1 MPKVKFLQDF
11 QGRETKEAF
20 YHKDEVVEIA
30 DELVDRLLEA
40 GRVELVPSV
49 AFASE
54 PQFENAYFGS
64 QPEAEPR
71 QDDVKFEKQ
80 VKRGR
85 K

>member
-30 DELVDRLLEA
+30 DELVDRLVA
-40 GRVELVPSV
+40 DKRVELVLPPV
-49 AFASE
+49 VMASE
-54 PQFENAYFGS
+54 PQFENAY
-64 QPEAEPR
+64 PELEPA
-71 QDDVKFEKQ
+71 K
-80 VKRGR
+80 KRGR